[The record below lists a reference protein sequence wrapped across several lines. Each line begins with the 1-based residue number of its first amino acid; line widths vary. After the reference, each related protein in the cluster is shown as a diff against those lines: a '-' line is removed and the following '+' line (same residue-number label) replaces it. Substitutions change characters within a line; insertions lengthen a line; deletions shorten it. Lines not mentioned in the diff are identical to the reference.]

1 MDSGLV
7 ASRYATAFLEYVLEK
22 DMGEEAYE
30 KAKLVS
36 AVFTEVKELQD
47 ILDNPLVPKEKKRQL
62 ILTASGGDDSPAF
75 QNVVGL
81 LLRNNREN
89 YLHSIMLMFQEL
101 YYTSQ
106 NVYKAKLITAVEVD
120 EPTIK
125 NLTTTL
131 ESKLDRGLDLEK
143 IVDPDILGGFILEI
157 DYNRWDASLRGQL
170 NKIKRQYI
178 EKNRRI
184 V

>member
-1 MDSGLV
+1 MNSGLV
-7 ASRYATAFLEYVLEK
+7 ASRYATAFLEYVLDK
-22 DMGEEAYE
+22 QVGKEAYE
-30 KAKLVS
+30 RSKLVA
-36 AVFTEVKELQD
+36 AVFAEVEGLQE

-62 ILTASGGDDSPAF
+62 ILTASGGDTSEVF
-75 QNVVGL
+75 QNVIGL

-89 YLHSIMLMFQEL
+89 YLHNIALVFQEL

-120 EPTIK
+120 EATIK
-125 NLTTTL
+125 SLTTSL

>member
-7 ASRYATAFLEYVLEK
+7 ASRYALAFLEYVLEK
-22 DMGEEAYE
+22 QMGEEAYE
-30 KAKLVS
+30 RAKLITS
-36 AVFTEVKELQD
+36 VFAEVGDLQE
-47 ILDNPLVPKEKKRQL
+47 ILENPLVSKEKKRQL
-62 ILTASGGDDSPAF
+62 ILTASGGEESEVF
-75 QNVVGL
+75 HSVVGL

-89 YLHSIMLMFQEL
+89 YLHNIMLMFQEL

-106 NVYKAKLITAVEVD
+106 NVYKAKLVTAVEVD
-120 EPTIK
+120 EATIK
-125 NLTTTL
+125 NLTTSL
-131 ESKLDRGLDLEK
+131 ESKLDRRLDLEK
-143 IVDPDILGGFILEI
+143 TVDPDILGGFILEI
-157 DYNRWDASLRGQL
+157 DYNRWDASLKGQL